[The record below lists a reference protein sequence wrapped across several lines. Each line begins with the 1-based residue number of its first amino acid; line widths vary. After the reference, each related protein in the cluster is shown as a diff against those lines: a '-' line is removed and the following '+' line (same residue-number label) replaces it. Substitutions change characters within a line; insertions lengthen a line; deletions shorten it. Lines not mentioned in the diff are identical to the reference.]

1 MRRRTHLVLSRL
13 GITGITAAAL
23 VGGAVVAR
31 AEPSADLAPA
41 PGAVSGFTLNNA
53 TNSAQL
59 SYRHAR
65 ELQICDATASPTGT
79 PSALS
84 EVQAAASRGEL
95 LPLVNAPV
103 PFGKATSVPL
113 QVSYRG
119 VTDQIAPGACYRL
132 HASHVAIA
140 ALTPLPPGSSVQGSV
155 EWIPAT
161 R

>member
-1 MRRRTHLVLSRL
+1 MSHRTHLLLSRL

-31 AEPSADLAPA
+31 ADTSADLAPA
-41 PGAVSGFTLNNA
+41 SGAVSSFTLNNVS
-53 TNSAQL
+53 NSATL
-59 SYRHAR
+59 HYRHAR
-65 ELQICDATASPTGT
+65 ELQICDATASATGT

-84 EVQAAASRGEL
+84 EVQAAERRGEF

-113 QVSYRG
+113 EVSYRG

-132 HASHVAIA
+132 HAAHVAIA
-140 ALTPLPPGSSVQGSV
+140 AVTPLPPGSSVEGSV

-161 R
+161 Q